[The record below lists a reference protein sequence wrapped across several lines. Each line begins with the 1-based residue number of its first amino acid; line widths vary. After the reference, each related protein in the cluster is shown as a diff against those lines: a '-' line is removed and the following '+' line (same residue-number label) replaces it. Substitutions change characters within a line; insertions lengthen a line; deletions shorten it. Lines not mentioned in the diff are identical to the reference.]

1 MSNIIHQR
9 GGSRTLLMQEPET
22 PPLYRELFPY
32 TRICRTSFDEVL
44 LAPRP
49 AEQMRITDT
58 TFRDGQQARPPYTVK
73 QVAKMFDFLHRLG
86 GKTGLIT
93 ASEFFLYSAKDR
105 KCIDVCRARGY
116 RFPRVTAWI
125 RATRDDLKLAR
136 DMEFDETGMLT
147 SVSDYHIFLKLGKT
161 RQQAMD
167 MYVGMADQALEW
179 GIIPRCHFEDITR
192 ADIYGFCLPLAQRL
206 MELSRQSGMPVK
218 IRLCDTM
225 GYGVPYPGAALTR
238 SVQRIVRA
246 FTDEAGVPGQWL
258 EWHGHNDFHKVLV
271 NGVTAWLNGCGAV
284 NSTLFGFGERTG
296 NTPLEAL
303 LVEYISLTGNDAA
316 ADTTVL
322 HEVAQFFEKE
332 LDYRIPHNYPFVGRD
347 FNATSAGVHADGLAK
362 NEEIYN
368 IFDTKHLLGRS
379 VPIIITDKTG
389 RAGVAYWINTNLN
402 LEKERQ
408 ISKKHPAVGKI
419 YDAIMAVYEETGRTT
434 NFSHVEMEA
443 LVQRFMPELF
453 VSEFDNMKQLAG
465 ELAANLLVRL
475 ARDKDLLDFGEKAH
489 AKIDAFEREYPFIQY
504 CYLTDATG
512 SLKCSAITDPMYKE
526 TYEAL
531 PIGYDFSGREWF
543 KKPMQ
548 SGDLHI
554 MDVYQSHFT
563 SKLIITVSCAVT
575 DEKDNIAGV
584 IGVDIQL
591 EELLKR
597 TRSLKHEVGTV
608 DDGD

>member
-1 MSNIIHQR
+1 M
-9 GGSRTLLMQEPET
+9 
-22 PPLYRELFPY
+22 
-32 TRICRTSFDEVL
+32 
-44 LAPRP
+44 
-49 AEQMRITDT
+49 
-58 TFRDGQQARPPYTVK
+58 
-73 QVAKMFDFLHRLG
+73 
-86 GKTGLIT
+86 
-93 ASEFFLYSAKDR
+93 KD
-105 KCIDVCRARGY
+105 
-116 RFPRVTAWI
+116 
-125 RATRDDLKLAR
+125 
-136 DMEFDETGMLT
+136 
-147 SVSDYHIFLKLGKT
+147 
-161 RQQAMD
+161 
-167 MYVGMADQALEW
+167 
-179 GIIPRCHFEDITR
+179 
-192 ADIYGFCLPLAQRL
+192 
-206 MELSRQSGMPVK
+206 
-218 IRLCDTM
+218 
-225 GYGVPYPGAALTR
+225 
-238 SVQRIVRA
+238 
-246 FTDEAGVPGQWL
+246 
-258 EWHGHNDFHKVLV
+258 
-271 NGVTAWLNGCGAV
+271 
-284 NSTLFGFGERTG
+284 
-296 NTPLEAL
+296 
-303 LVEYISLTGNDAA
+303 
-316 ADTTVL
+316 
-322 HEVAQFFEKE
+322 
-332 LDYRIPHNYPFVGRD
+332 
-347 FNATSAGVHADGLAK
+347 
-362 NEEIYN
+362 EEIYN

-597 TRSLKHEVGTV
+597 ARSLKHEVGTV